1 MTRDELM
8 GKLNLRHRPTFV
20 SNYTNPALDRGWI
33 KITETEPNHPN
44 QKYRLTEK
52 GLKAKQEW
60 KKISYDNTKNIFIN
74 N

>member
-33 KITETEPNHPN
+33 EITETED
-44 QKYRLTEK
+44 TV
-52 GLKAKQEW
+52 LKKCV
-60 KKISYDNTKNIFIN
+60 K
-74 N
+74 